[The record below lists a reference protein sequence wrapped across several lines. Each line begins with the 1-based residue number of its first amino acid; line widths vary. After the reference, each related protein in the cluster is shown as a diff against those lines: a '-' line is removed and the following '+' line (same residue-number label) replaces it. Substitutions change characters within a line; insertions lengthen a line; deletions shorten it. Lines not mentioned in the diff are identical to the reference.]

1 MIIPQT
7 NNKENIFNDKNLKT
21 VFNFVCSEANIN
33 SDCLKP
39 GNNKAFRQIFLSNFS

>member
-21 VFNFVCSEANIN
+21 VFTETAIS
-33 SDCLKP
+33 
-39 GNNKAFRQIFLSNFS
+39 NNVTLTYLEDFKKAIDLPSLLMKI